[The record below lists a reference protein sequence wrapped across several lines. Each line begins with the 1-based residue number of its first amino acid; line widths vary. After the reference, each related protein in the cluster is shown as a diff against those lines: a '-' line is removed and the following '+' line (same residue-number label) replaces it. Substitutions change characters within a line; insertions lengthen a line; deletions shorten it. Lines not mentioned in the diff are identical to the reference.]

1 MNIESTNGTPNPKPK
16 KSGKK
21 SIKNILK
28 QAAYEA
34 ENQEFIRIRGH
45 LKEKLSPM
53 RYEHTLGVSFTCI
66 SLAMRYGYDLNKAE
80 LAGLLHDCAKRYD
93 ESEIIKKC
101 RNKGIELTE
110 NELNAPATIHAK
122 LGAWMA
128 ENKYGITDPEILQAI
143 ACHTTGKPAMGL
155 LDKILYVADYI
166 EPRRNRAPL
175 LTEMRRLAFTDLDE
189 ALYQIMKGILEYL
202 NESGAYI
209 DEMTRIAYEYYD
221 AARACRLEEAASAE
235 TLGELKEEI
244 QQYDTGK
251 QNGKNRRKSTGRQK
265 RRRYQNH

>member
-1 MNIESTNGTPNPKPK
+1 MNTESTNGTPNPKPK

-34 ENQEFIRIRGH
+34 ENQDFIRIRGH

-155 LDKILYVADYI
+155 LAGVVAKSGLFSAPFHPFAAGRGILAHGLH
-166 EPRRNRAPL
+166 RAPGCG
-175 LTEMRRLAFTDLDE
+175 
-189 ALYQIMKGILEYL
+189 IPWGKG
-202 NESGAYI
+202 GMQHAY
-209 DEMTRIAYEYYD
+209 
-221 AARACRLEEAASAE
+221 
-235 TLGELKEEI
+235 K
-244 QQYDTGK
+244 
-251 QNGKNRRKSTGRQK
+251 
-265 RRRYQNH
+265 

>member
-1 MNIESTNGTPNPKPK
+1 MQNW
-16 KSGKK
+16 
-21 SIKNILK
+21 
-28 QAAYEA
+28 
-34 ENQEFIRIRGH
+34 
-45 LKEKLSPM
+45 
-53 RYEHTLGVSFTCI
+53 V
-66 SLAMRYGYDLNKAE
+66 
-80 LAGLLHDCAKRYD
+80 
-93 ESEIIKKC
+93 
-101 RNKGIELTE
+101 
-110 NELNAPATIHAK
+110 
-122 LGAWMA
+122 A

>member
-1 MNIESTNGTPNPKPK
+1 MNTESTNGTPNPKPK

-34 ENQEFIRIRGH
+34 ENQEFIRIRGR

-110 NELNAPATIHAK
+110 NELK
-122 LGAWMA
+122 
-128 ENKYGITDPEILQAI
+128 
-143 ACHTTGKPAMGL
+143 TGS
-155 LDKILYVADYI
+155 LD
-166 EPRRNRAPL
+166 
-175 LTEMRRLAFTDLDE
+175 
-189 ALYQIMKGILEYL
+189 G
-202 NESGAYI
+202 
-209 DEMTRIAYEYYD
+209 
-221 AARACRLEEAASAE
+221 
-235 TLGELKEEI
+235 
-244 QQYDTGK
+244 
-251 QNGKNRRKSTGRQK
+251 RK
-265 RRRYQNH
+265 

>member
-1 MNIESTNGTPNPKPK
+1 MIPDADVPVYKTTWTLLLTASDREAMMNTESTNGTPNPKPK

-101 RNKGIELTE
+101 RNKGLSDRK
-110 NELNAPATIHAK
+110 ELNAPATIHAK

-143 ACHTTGKPAMGL
+143 ACHTTGKPAHG
-155 LDKILYVADYI
+155 
-166 EPRRNRAPL
+166 
-175 LTEMRRLAFTDLDE
+175 T
-189 ALYQIMKGILEYL
+189 
-202 NESGAYI
+202 SGQ
-209 DEMTRIAYEYYD
+209 DFVC
-221 AARACRLEEAASAE
+221 CRLYRTEKKQGASA
-235 TLGELKEEI
+235 
-244 QQYDTGK
+244 
-251 QNGKNRRKSTGRQK
+251 
-265 RRRYQNH
+265 H